1 MCSMQTQ
8 MCPLGI
14 FFEYC
19 SNYSTVE
26 YLASFV
32 KIVYICLDVIGKP
45 KITQIQRETYCF
57 Y

>member
-1 MCSMQTQ
+1 MQTQ